1 MRNSGLLLTGVAGS
15 NWRYGGYKLQVRS
28 MMVSDVVQQL
38 TLLVAPTQSDTA
50 R

>member
-1 MRNSGLLLTGVAGS
+1 MRNSEFILTGVAGP
-15 NWRYGGYKLQVRS
+15 NWRYGGYELQVRS

-38 TLLVAPTQSDTA
+38 TLLVAPTQCDTA